1 MHRKNNLIK
10 CFLICLAIVS
20 LTSCTSTRLISA
32 WEPNTM
38 DQFAPG
44 KILVTGMSDDME
56 KRVMFENAMA
66 EALKQKD
73 MVAITSISLIPDLK
87 NMNNDSVI
95 AEAKNQGI
103 DFVMMTRI
111 VEIGVKDVYV
121 PDYNPILT
129 GYYSDNRNNYGE
141 IHKYQRTVCMKQQ
154 HVILRSEIFNSKTG
168 ELIWSGISDTIKP
181 DSQLTAQEA
190 LLSITSTISG
200 ELMMVSSHSS

>member
-1 MHRKNNLIK
+1 MDGICYHFFSDSALAGYQYRAVHSGHLAEQVHYFFQSQIAANN
-10 CFLICLAIVS
+10 S
-20 LTSCTSTRLISA
+20 
-32 WEPNTM
+32 
-38 DQFAPG
+38 
-44 KILVTGMSDDME
+44 
-56 KRVMFENAMA
+56 
-66 EALKQKD
+66 
-73 MVAITSISLIPDLK
+73 VAGFFTQ
-87 NMNNDSVI
+87 SVI
-95 AEAKNQGI
+95 QIADIKGI
-103 DFVMMTRI
+103 DFVMITRI

-121 PDYNPILT
+121 PDYNTILT
-129 GYYSDNRNNYGE
+129 GYYSDNRNNYDE